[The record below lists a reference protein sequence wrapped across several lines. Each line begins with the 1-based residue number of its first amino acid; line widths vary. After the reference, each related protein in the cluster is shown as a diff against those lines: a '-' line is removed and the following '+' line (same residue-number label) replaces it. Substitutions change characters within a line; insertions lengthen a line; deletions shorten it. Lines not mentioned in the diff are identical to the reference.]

1 MDRHPSRWVILIAVF
16 AASITLLTWAS
27 MAPQAASS
35 EISLLHEMTFTAQAD
50 SWVDEQAQSAN
61 HGDDAELDVGR
72 VSERLSQH
80 NRAALVYFDL
90 SELGPGT
97 IVTSATLEMFQL
109 PADGART
116 YEVATYA
123 ILESWSE
130 SKVSW
135 DNMPS
140 VSSAGG
146 PVHALSLSA
155 GWKTWDVGALVQNW
169 VDGQIP
175 NNGLVLRGDGD
186 TLGLR
191 VFTSRETGG
200 EAPRLIVQ
208 YERGEPTATPT
219 RTPVGEGDIAYVY
232 DSDRVAGLNFQSF
245 LESNGWN
252 TTLFPLSQL
261 PGTDL
266 SSFYAIILGHDTGSG
281 AAWGNTQAIEA
292 ITYAERPVIGV
303 EQGGYS
309 FFGQLGLNIG
319 YPNAATGGTLST
331 IYAFDPF
338 HAAWTTPFTVTLD
351 ATDRATIYT
360 TGQTL
365 IGIPD
370 IYTDATNELI
380 GDEWSGRAWN
390 FLIGEG
396 NCYMLWGYAGD
407 PTLMT
412 ADGQNLFTNIV
423 AFLET
428 WADCPD
434 AGPTSTPTST
444 LTPTNTV
451 TPSPTNTITRTP
463 TPTRTA
469 TRTATPTRTPTPS
482 TDLVADK
489 LEVTQGVQ
497 DLNNGVRLVTNKRTY
512 VRFHVHSTT
521 GLHPTGALL
530 VAQRGSNITAL
541 FPINAGSVTVRPL
554 PGRGVL
560 NHSFLFELPSGYKTG
575 TVTLTAYV
583 NPLLFWPST
592 RDPLEWS
599 YANNSASATV
609 SFEPV
614 SPLNLVIYRVGY
626 RLSGTTYY
634 PSVSDRNQLI
644 DWLKRA
650 YPVSRINVWKRNHYY
665 GDASVN
671 FQGSLTHPSCG
682 NVNSILSTKRLFDII
697 FGWLFSSG
705 PPTGAHYYG
714 MVDDGG
720 GFMRGCAKGIPSYMA
735 SGPTGSST
743 WGWDFDGSYGDWYG
757 GHELGHSYG
766 RYHAEFCGAGGG
778 IPYPYPSGRISP
790 SLTGNTAIYGFDVST
805 HEIYGPSWKDLMTY
819 CDNQWLSDF
828 TYEGLMTYFQT
839 HVTVAG
845 ADRLTLDQT
854 DRLLV
859 SGTIDPATDAV
870 VLNPLMVI
878 PDAGDIQERIPGDY
892 AIVLRSVSDLE
903 LARYP
908 FTPVILED
916 GPPRVAATGEDR
928 DVELLLITEL
938 VPYVEG
944 TTKVDIEKLGSVL
957 TQVTAGAASP
967 TMNLTYPNGGEVVTQ
982 DPIAVTWTA
991 NDPDG
996 DPLFFS
1002 VQYSRDDGA
1011 SWEMLA
1017 QNLTDTD
1024 VELAASSV
1032 GSAAQGRFR
1041 VWASDGIH
1049 TTTDESAASFTVP
1062 NRLPEVE
1069 ITEPTGPVTIAISQ
1083 TLTLEADAYDPDTG
1097 TMAAAQLEWLS
1108 NLDGLLGTGDS
1119 LTIDTLTEG
1128 THTITLQVD
1137 DGDGG
1142 VVTDTVLVTVVA
1154 ELTDLPPMPDR
1165 LVAGPSLITFD
1176 VGAGGTTAQVSIENE
1191 NSSNP
1196 IAWSAVTSE
1205 PWVQLS
1211 ATSGTTS
1218 TEITASFF
1226 DTGLDP
1232 GTHSATITVTSSD
1245 LPGETVTIIV
1255 EAVISGYELNLP
1267 LILRG

>member
-1 MDRHPSRWVILIAVF
+1 MNHHQSRWVILIAAF
-16 AASITLLTWAS
+16 AVSITLFTWVT

-35 EISLLHEMTFTAQAD
+35 ELALAPPEMTFIAQKD
-50 SWVDEQAQSAN
+50 SWVDEFAQSTT
-61 HGDDAELDVGR
+61 HGDDPELHVGR
-72 VSERLSQH
+72 VSMRTPQY
-80 NRAALVYFDL
+80 NRASLVYFDL
-90 SELGPGT
+90 SELEPGT
-97 IVTSATLEMFQL
+97 TVISATLQMYQL
-109 PADGART
+109 PGDGARQ
-116 YEVATYA
+116 YNIATYA
-123 ILESWSE
+123 IQESWSE

-135 DNMPS
+135 DNMPL

-146 PVHALSLSA
+146 PISSLGLSA
-155 GWKTWDVGALVQNW
+155 GWKTWDVGPLVQNW
-169 VDGQIP
+169 VSGKNP
-175 NNGLVLRGDGD
+175 NYGLVLRGDGD

-200 EAPRLIVQ
+200 EAPRLIVR
-208 YERGEPTATPT
+208 YERGEPTATST
-219 RTPVGEGDIAYVY
+219 STPVGEGDIAYIY
-232 DSDRVAGLNFQSF
+232 DSDRVAGTNFQTF
-245 LESNGWN
+245 LEANGWN

-266 SSFYAIILGHDTGSG
+266 SSFYAIILGHDSG
-281 AAWGNTQAIEA
+281 YAGAWGNAMAVEA
-292 ITYAERPVIGV
+292 ITYAERPVIGI

-319 YPNAATGGTLST
+319 YPNGGTGGTYTT
-331 IYAFDPF
+331 IYAVDPA
-338 HAAWTTPFTVTLD
+338 HAAWNSPFAVALD
-351 ATDRATIYT
+351 GTDQAVIYGT
-360 TGQTL
+360 NQSITG
-365 IGIPD
+365 IHD
-370 IYTDATNELI
+370 SHTDATNDLI
-380 GDEWSGRAWN
+380 GDEGLDRLWN
-390 FLIGEG
+390 FLLGERS
-396 NCYMLWGYAGD
+396 CYMLWGYAGD

-412 ADGQNLFTNIV
+412 ADGQNLFANIV
-423 AFLET
+423 AFLES
-428 WADCPD
+428 WADCPE
-434 AGPTSTPTST
+434 AGPTFTPTRT
-444 LTPTNTV
+444 F
-451 TPSPTNTITRTP
+451 TPSPTNTATRTS

-497 DLNNGVRLVTNKRTY
+497 DLNNSVRLVANKRTY

-530 VAQRGSNITAL
+530 FAQRGSNITAL

-560 NHSFLFELPSGYKTG
+560 NHSFLFELPNGYKTG
-575 TVTLTAYV
+575 TVTLTAYM
-583 NPLLFWPST
+583 NPLLFWPAT

-599 YANNSASATV
+599 YANNSATATV

-614 SPLNLVIYRVGY
+614 SSLNLVIYRVGY
-626 RLSGTTYY
+626 RLGGTTYY
-634 PSVSDRNQLI
+634 PSISDRNQLI

-650 YPVSRINVWKRNHYY
+650 YPVSHINVWKRNYYY

-671 FQGSLTHPSCG
+671 SQGNMTHPNCG
-682 NVNSILSTKRLFDII
+682 DVNSILSTKRLFDKL

-720 GFMRGCAKGIPSYMA
+720 DFMRGCAKGIPAYTA
-735 SGPTGSST
+735 AGPTGSST

-757 GHELGHSYG
+757 GHELGHTYG
-766 RYHAEFCGAGGG
+766 RYHAMFCGAGGG

-790 SLTGNTAIYGFDVST
+790 SLTGNSAIYGFDISN
-805 HEIYGPSWKDLMTY
+805 HDIYGPSWKDLMSY

-828 TYEGLMTYFQT
+828 TYEGLMDYFQT

-845 ADRLTLDQT
+845 ADRRTLDQT

-859 SGTIDPATDAV
+859 SGTIDPTTDEVA
-870 VLNPLMVI
+870 LNPLMVI

-892 AIVLRSVSDLE
+892 AIVLRNASNLE

-908 FTPVILED
+908 FTALTLED
-916 GPPRVAATGEDR
+916 EKPQVAAVNEDLNV
-928 DVELLLITEL
+928 DLLLITEL
-938 VPYVEG
+938 VPYVGG
-944 TTKVDIEKLGSVL
+944 TTKVEIEKLGSVL
-957 TQVTAGAASP
+957 THVTAGAAP
-967 TMNLTYPNGGEVVTQ
+967 PIVNLTYPNGGEVVTE
-982 DPIAVTWTA
+982 DPINVNWTA
-991 NDPDG
+991 DDPDG

-1002 VQYSRDDGA
+1002 LQYSRDDGV

-1017 QNLTDTD
+1017 QNLTDTSVD
-1024 VELAASSV
+1024 LTASSV

-1049 TTTDESAASFTVP
+1049 TTTDESDASFTVP
-1062 NRLPEVE
+1062 NRLPEIE

-1083 TLTLEADAYDPDTG
+1083 TLTLEVDAYDPESG
-1097 TMAAAQLEWLS
+1097 TMAGSQLEWLS
-1108 NLDGLLGTGDS
+1108 NLDGSLGSGDS
-1119 LTIDTLTEG
+1119 LTIETLTEG
-1128 THTITLQVD
+1128 IHTVTLLAD
-1137 DGDGG
+1137 DGEGG
-1142 VVTDTVLVTVVA
+1142 VMTDTVQVTVVA
-1154 ELTDLPPMPDR
+1154 ELTDLPAVPDR

-1176 VGAGGTTAQVSIENE
+1176 VGVGGTTAQVSIENE
-1191 NSSNP
+1191 NTGNP
-1196 IAWSAVTSE
+1196 IAWSAVASE

-1211 ATSGTTS
+1211 ATSGTTPA
-1218 TEITASFF
+1218 EITASFN
-1226 DTGLDP
+1226 DTGIGP
-1232 GTHSATITVTSSD
+1232 GTHGATITVTSAD
-1245 LPGETVTIIV
+1245 LPGESVIIIV